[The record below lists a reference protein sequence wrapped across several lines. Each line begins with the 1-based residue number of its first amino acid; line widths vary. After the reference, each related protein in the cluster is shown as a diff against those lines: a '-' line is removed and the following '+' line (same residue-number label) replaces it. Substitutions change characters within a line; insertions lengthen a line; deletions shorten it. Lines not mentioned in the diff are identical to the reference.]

1 MSGDGSEGT
10 RGRGK
15 TNCNN
20 NFVLQY
26 GTINEM
32 VLREKGKSTRE
43 LISKC
48 KINKRQW
55 NKIPFEKETF
65 LK

>member
-20 NFVLQY
+20 SFVLQY
-26 GTINEM
+26 GIKNEM
-32 VLREKGKSTRE
+32 VLREKGKNTRE
-43 LISKC
+43 LINKC
-48 KINKRQW
+48 QFNKRQW